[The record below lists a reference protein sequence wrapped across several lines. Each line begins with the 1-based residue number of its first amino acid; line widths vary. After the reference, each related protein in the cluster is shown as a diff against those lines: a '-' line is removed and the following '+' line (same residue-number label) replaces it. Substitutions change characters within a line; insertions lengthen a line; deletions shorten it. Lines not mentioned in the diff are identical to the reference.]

1 MLSVIPLKT
10 VSSGFGL
17 LSFLDLKIDLLLF
30 KILEKTQYT
39 WLKIGKNYK
48 IGNKLNEIHFL
59 ENLKN
64 RLYFIS
70 SIIITP
76 VETQVINQIFN
87 FSV

>member
-48 IGNKLNEIHFL
+48 IGNKLNEIQFL

-64 RLYFIS
+64 GLYFIS

>member
-1 MLSVIPLKT
+1 MFL
-10 VSSGFGL
+10 GFK
-17 LSFLDLKIDLLLF
+17 DYLLLF

-39 WLKIGKNYK
+39 WLQIGKNYK